1 MNNEKALML
10 TTKRCLIAFFNK
22 LYENS
27 GDLALLDC
35 IAAARRLPCSNCLP
49 RFIGPLAFAPSPLP
63 IGFPPLAAFAS
74 VDRPL
79 SSASTSS
86 AAPRT
91 NRKLTKI
98 MRVAAEAELR
108 LFRERVHKSERDRTS
123 HGYTPPSSYFPNPA
137 IVSVLDH
144 FLTISTV
151 ERIMMILPKWKHH
164 ARHGA
169 SLLELIKRL
178 QAKFELEF
186 ETVRLEKNAANRA
199 KAKAKCRVDESD
211 EDMPE
216 DEEDNNPA
224 DEPPIA
230 VLAADP
236 LVTLPRKCRPLEDT
250 TNDEPKAKRTRTP
263 AAPLLAAAVVAQS
276 YRLQYTMR
284 ARKPLN
290 QENILQ

>member
-49 RFIGPLAFAPSPLP
+49 RFIGPLAFAPSSLP

-79 SSASTSS
+79 STASTSS

-108 LFRERVHKSERDRTS
+108 LFRERVHKSERD
-123 HGYTPPSSYFPNPA
+123 
-137 IVSVLDH
+137 
-144 FLTISTV
+144 
-151 ERIMMILPKWKHH
+151 
-164 ARHGA
+164 
-169 SLLELIKRL
+169 
-178 QAKFELEF
+178 
-186 ETVRLEKNAANRA
+186 
-199 KAKAKCRVDESD
+199 
-211 EDMPE
+211 
-216 DEEDNNPA
+216 
-224 DEPPIA
+224 
-230 VLAADP
+230 
-236 LVTLPRKCRPLEDT
+236 
-250 TNDEPKAKRTRTP
+250 
-263 AAPLLAAAVVAQS
+263 
-276 YRLQYTMR
+276 
-284 ARKPLN
+284 
-290 QENILQ
+290 